1 MERALREAEFD
12 GSITILRL
20 GMVYGRFAHTREAQL
35 VAKVIAGERRL
46 ELPARGAQF
55 FARVAVDRVGR
66 AAHAAT
72 RRGEPGVFAC
82 NVVDPYG
89 WTYAGLAAE
98 IGRILDWEWE
108 PVDVP
113 FDPAVDSHP
122 FAVASPC
129 VFDDRRLRD
138 VLGVGEPDPRAA
150 LDDLVRWLAESLPLR
165 DLEEVD

>member
-1 MERALREAEFD
+1 MERALRAPSFD
-12 GSITILRL
+12 GSVTILRL
-20 GMVYGRFAHTREAQL
+20 GMVYGKFPHTREAHL
-35 VAKVIAGERRL
+35 VEMVKARERRL
-46 ELPARGAQF
+46 ELPGRGAQF
-55 FARVAVDRVGR
+55 FARVSADRVGL

-72 RRGEPGVFAC
+72 RRGEPGVFTC

-98 IGRILDWEWE
+98 IGRILDWTWE

-113 FDPAVDSHP
+113 FDATSDAPHP

-138 VLGVGEPDPRAA
+138 VLGVTEPDPRAA
-150 LDDLVRWLAESLPLR
+150 LEDLVHWLAERPA
-165 DLEEVD
+165 